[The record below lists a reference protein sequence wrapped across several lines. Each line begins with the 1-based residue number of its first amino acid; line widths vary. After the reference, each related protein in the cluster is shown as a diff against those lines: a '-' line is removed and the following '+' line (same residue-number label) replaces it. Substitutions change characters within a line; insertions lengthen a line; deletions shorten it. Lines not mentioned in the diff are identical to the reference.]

1 MDDPFFQPGN
11 VALADAQCVGGL
23 LLGALNAVR
32 QTKAQLHDL
41 PFPRGQ
47 AVHGPAQNGALRI
60 LLQPL
65 ADLVL
70 ITAQNIRKQQLVAVA
85 IHVQRF
91 VDAGFLTAVGA
102 FA

>member
-23 LLGALNAVR
+23 LLGTLNAVR

-47 AVHGPAQNGALRI
+47 AVHGPAQHGTPDEFFAHPQTKR
-60 LLQPL
+60 
-65 ADLVL
+65 
-70 ITAQNIRKQQLVAVA
+70 AQ
-85 IHVQRF
+85 
-91 VDAGFLTAVGA
+91 DFLNSIKGH
-102 FA
+102 

>member
-1 MDDPFFQPGN
+1 MCTL
-11 VALADAQCVGGL
+11 LAIV
-23 LLGALNAVR
+23 LNAEAELNN
-32 QTKAQLHDL
+32 AQPVFL
-41 PFPRGQ
+41 PSTSVICLTLSVILS
-47 AVHGPAQNGALRI
+47 AISVSYTHLCPAQHGALRI
-60 LLQPL
+60 LFQPL